1 MTAEKDG
8 ARGRFFLRQFV
19 GVVGV
24 GGGWVFSPL
33 DSGLSSQFPVPLSLP
48 WLCVF
53 LISLAF
59 SLHLYLEPGT
69 GLAGSRYLLLAP

>member
-24 GGGWVFSPL
+24 GGAGSSHHWIVACH
-33 DSGLSSQFPVPLSLP
+33 LSSQSLSL
-48 WLCVF
+48 
-53 LISLAF
+53 
-59 SLHLYLEPGT
+59 YL
-69 GLAGSRYLLLAP
+69 GSASS